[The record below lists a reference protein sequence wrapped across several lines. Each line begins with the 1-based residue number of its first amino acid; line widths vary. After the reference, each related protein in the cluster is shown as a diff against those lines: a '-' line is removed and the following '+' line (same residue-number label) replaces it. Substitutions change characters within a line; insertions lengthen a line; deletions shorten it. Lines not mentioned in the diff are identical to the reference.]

1 MDVLSDSVGNR
12 PLFNLATTLFCII
25 SSQTMNGL
33 NHVFATVPSSSA
45 KKLLTLELPLD
56 TDLLHTKASLSL
68 KQMRYKTKSTHENLQ
83 KKQTTNIKDRLCL
96 DICLLWP
103 HEGQLIYV
111 YNLLSL
117 SLVLSSTGNNILNP
131 GGHCDQ
137 IIPLY

>member
-56 TDLLHTKASLSL
+56 TDLLHTKSSLSL
-68 KQMRYKTKSTHENLQ
+68 KRMRYKTKSTHKNL
-83 KKQTTNIKDRLCL
+83 
-96 DICLLWP
+96 
-103 HEGQLIYV
+103 
-111 YNLLSL
+111 
-117 SLVLSSTGNNILNP
+117 
-131 GGHCDQ
+131 
-137 IIPLY
+137 